1 MPVTRSSSSLRI
13 SEKEAAN
20 ALVMLKSGLRSK
32 KDQTAPSQTN
42 TRAASRQMNTRVAS
56 RPKRH
61 CASYTPGMYYE
72 EEVV

>member
-32 KDQTAPSQTN
+32 KEHATSRQTN
-42 TRAASRQMNTRVAS
+42 TNTHASS